1 MSEKKRFGMS
11 DDEVAALPLHYRD
24 DLFANRVALVSGAGQ
39 GIGKA
44 IAFHYARL
52 GAALVVC
59 GRNAE
64 RLEAAADAL
73 RSRFGA
79 EVRSEMEKVTWPT
92 QEDLKASTTVVM
104 MFLALFAA
112 IVGVMD
118 VVLQNVVLWM
128 FKLT

>member
-1 MSEKKRFGMS
+1 M
-11 DDEVAALPLHYRD
+11 
-24 DLFANRVALVSGAGQ
+24 ANQASAQEPGF
-39 GIGKA
+39 IGRAK
-44 IAFHYARL
+44 I
-52 GAALVVC
+52 
-59 GRNAE
+59 
-64 RLEAAADAL
+64 
-73 RSRFGA
+73 FGA